1 MLTPK
6 QTRFVAEYVIDLN
19 ATQAAIRCGYSAKTA
34 QPAASRLLS
43 NVMVQDAVRA
53 ATARQLERLDLSAAL
68 TLAAIRRQVVG
79 DIRNLFDADGN
90 LIPINQ
96 LRADDAALI
105 AGFEVVMRNAGAG
118 DGHTE
123 TVVKVRLTDRAK
135 YVQMAAQHFALLT
148 EVVRVDADA

>member
-6 QTRFVAEYVIDLN
+6 QTRFVAEYLIDLN
-19 ATQAAIRCGYSAKTA
+19 ATQAAIRCGYNARTA

-68 TLAAIRRQVVG
+68 TLDAIRRQVVG

-90 LIPINQ
+90 LIPISQ
-96 LRADDAALI
+96 LRPADAALI
-105 AGFEVVMRNAGAG
+105 AGFEVVIRNAAPG

-123 TVVKVRLTDRAK
+123 HRR
-135 YVQMAAQHFALLT
+135 
-148 EVVRVDADA
+148 